1 MDNWFGAVFI
11 YLNKTF
17 DTLSHDMMLEKLTY
31 RIQNGELLWFT
42 DYLFC
47 RQQFVQINGYC
58 CWSILGPLLF
68 ILYFN
73 DVVDQLCQCKIL
85 MYADDN
91 VLYYRNE
98 EALPIEHVLTNENMK
113 HLSDYFVKNQLIINL
128 NKGKRLGSS
137 VPTNDSQWTD
147 MILLSTLVDIV

>member
-1 MDNWFGAVFI
+1 
-11 YLNKTF
+11 
-17 DTLSHDMMLEKLTY
+17 
-31 RIQNGELLWFT
+31 
-42 DYLFC
+42 
-47 RQQFVQINGYC
+47 
-58 CWSILGPLLF
+58 
-68 ILYFN
+68 
-73 DVVDQLCQCKIL
+73 

-137 VPTNDSQWTD
+137 VPTNDSQ
-147 MILLSTLVDIV
+147 